1 MNAGF
6 VSSSPRIS
14 HKIRNNISLLSE
26 YLRKFDFWYKL
37 SYESGKRYK
46 RVMTLRDMYSPGN
59 DHQQSGGAPGEET
72 KDQDQRGWHLKKFR
86 GT

>member
-1 MNAGF
+1 MNAG
-6 VSSSPRIS
+6 SASPSPRIS

-46 RVMTLRDMYSPGN
+46 RVTTLRDMYSSGN
-59 DHQQSGGAPGEET
+59 DLQQSGGAPREET
-72 KDQDQRGWHLKKFR
+72 KDQDQRG
-86 GT
+86 